1 MNSSLRFVLKSVPL
15 AGLALLAGCGP
26 KDGLKDYTAGMQA
39 YEVRDL
45 KRAERCFAESL
56 KEAPNSVNTLVM
68 LARVELDLGEIAAA
82 KEAIAR
88 AVGLEA
94 EATDVVMLSAEIAY
108 QAKDY
113 AAAVKG
119 FESVV
124 AREKE
129 NPAMQALAWTGIGI
143 VEMTCDRRDFAR
155 LAFLRAIRL
164 DRRNAAA
171 RYHLGLLYR
180 GDAYGY
186 LDAALEQLQIY
197 VRLEVVEA
205 RRVQDT
211 LRTLIPALREDIA
224 RRAAECPGVERRN
237 AEASAAALLK
247 AETAWKKGA
256 FKTAR
261 VEYDKAYAAD
271 PLSYPAA
278 LGLAKAWEKTDATES
293 GRIKALGYYQA
304 ACGLKPNAV
313 STFLTAGALA
323 MKLGRWASAA
333 EIYSRAIA
341 ANPNDITA
349 IDGLIRALRK
359 VGGKEEIA
367 AAYQQYRE
375 TIPVRK

>member
-1 MNSSLRFVLKSVPL
+1 MNSSLRFVLKLVPL

-26 KDGLKDYTAGMQA
+26 KDGLKDYAAGMQA

-56 KEAPNSVNTLVM
+56 KEAPNAVNTLVM
-68 LARVELDLGEIAAA
+68 FARVELDLGEIAAA

-88 AVGLEA
+88 AVALEA
-94 EATDVVMLSAEIAY
+94 EASDVAMLAAEVAY

-119 FESVV
+119 FESVI

-197 VRLEVVEA
+197 VRLETEDA

-237 AEASAAALLK
+237 AEVSAAALLK
-247 AETAWKKGA
+247 AETAWKKGT

-278 LGLAKAWEKTDATES
+278 LGLAKAWEQTDATES
-293 GRIKALGYYQA
+293 GRIKALSYYQA
-304 ACGLKPNAV
+304 ACLLRPNAV
-313 STFLTAGALA
+313 STFLTAGSLA

-333 EIYSRAIA
+333 EFYSRAVA
-341 ANPNDITA
+341 ANPNDLTA
-349 IDGLIRALRK
+349 LDGLIRALRK
-359 VGGKEEIA
+359 VGGKEEVA